1 MNSHMYVRAK
11 ETQFPVFVSPV
22 NGLYGMSLSRG
33 YEMIGMVH
41 VPKAFWQQWSC
52 YDQGYLWNFL
62 QFPARRT
69 QKLDLPTSSAYELG

>member
-1 MNSHMYVRAK
+1 MNSHMNVRAK

-41 VPKAFWQQWSC
+41 VPKAF
-52 YDQGYLWNFL
+52 
-62 QFPARRT
+62 
-69 QKLDLPTSSAYELG
+69 